1 MTNRDI
7 TERHSFNNW
16 SLRTLLL
23 ACALTLN
30 ASLAPAA
37 MALEQGEQAPD
48 FTLPDIEGGK
58 PAISLSA
65 LRGKTVYVDFWASWC
80 TPCLRSMP
88 LINEL
93 YAKYGERGFEV
104 IAINVDDP
112 VDDGREFLLD
122 TPLDYLIAADTES
135 SVLEQYGVI
144 GMPTS
149 YLIDPQGVVR
159 LVHMGF
165 KDKDIEV
172 IEKEL
177 TQVLDEARP

>member
-1 MTNRDI
+1 MSHRQSRFGI
-7 TERHSFNNW
+7 LH
-16 SLRTLLL
+16 LRELLF
-23 ACALTLN
+23 ASVLTLGTVI
-30 ASLAPAA
+30 APSAFG
-37 MALEQGEQAPD
+37 LEQGEQAPD
-48 FTLPDIEGGK
+48 FTLPDIQDGK

-93 YAKYGERGFEV
+93 YAKYRERGFEV
-104 IAINVDDP
+104 VAINVDDP

-122 TPLDYLIAADTES
+122 TPLDYLIAADTQS

-149 YLIDPQGVVR
+149 FLVDPQGVVR

-165 KDKDIEV
+165 KDNDIEI

-177 TQVLDEARP
+177 IQVLDEATP

>member
-1 MTNRDI
+1 MSYTVNHSINSNWNLRDLI
-7 TERHSFNNW
+7 
-16 SLRTLLL
+16 L
-23 ACALTLN
+23 ACALTLG
-30 ASLAPAA
+30 ACLAPAA

-48 FTLPDIEGGK
+48 FTLPDIQDGK

-93 YAKYGERGFEV
+93 YAKYRERGFEV
-104 IAINVDDP
+104 VAINVDDP

-165 KDKDIEV
+165 KEKDIEI

>member
-1 MTNRDI
+1 MTCNL
-7 TERHSFNNW
+7 SLFSKL
-16 SLRTLLL
+16 SLRDLLL
-23 ACALTLN
+23 SCVLTLGACM
-30 ASLAPAA
+30 ASAA
-37 MALEQGEQAPD
+37 MALEQGEHAPD
-48 FTLPDIEGGK
+48 FTLPDIQDGK

-80 TPCLRSMP
+80 APCLRSMP

-93 YAKYGERGFEV
+93 YAKYRERGFEV

-122 TPLDYLIAADTES
+122 TPLDYLIAADTKS

-165 KDKDIEV
+165 KENDIEI

>member
-1 MTNRDI
+1 MSHHLGRFSNL
-7 TERHSFNNW
+7 H
-16 SLRTLLL
+16 LRELLF
-23 ACALTLN
+23 ASVLTLGT
-30 ASLAPAA
+30 LIGPAA

-48 FTLPDIEGGK
+48 FTLPDIQDGK
-58 PAISLSA
+58 PTISLSA

-93 YAKYGERGFEV
+93 YAKYREHGFEV
-104 IAINVDDP
+104 VAINVDDP

-159 LVHMGF
+159 LGHMGF
-165 KDKDIEV
+165 KDKDIEI

-177 TQVLDEARP
+177 TQVLDEATP

>member
-1 MTNRDI
+1 MNHHR
-7 TERHSFNNW
+7 RLSNLN
-16 SLRTLLL
+16 LRELLF
-23 ACALTLN
+23 ASVLTLGTFI
-30 ASLAPAA
+30 APTA

-48 FTLPDIEGGK
+48 FTLSDIQAGK
-58 PAISLSA
+58 PAISLTS

-93 YAKYGERGFEV
+93 YAKYRERGFEV
-104 IAINVDDP
+104 VAINVDDP
-112 VDDGREFLLD
+112 VDDGRDFLLD

-165 KDKDIEV
+165 KDKDIEI

-177 TQVLDEARP
+177 TKVLDEATPQALP